1 MSAETIG
8 AVIDITQSVA
18 IIALALS
25 LIRNSGHRVRDLQ

>member
-18 IIALALS
+18 IIALALMI
-25 LIRNSGHRVRDLQ
+25 LAMRLHDR